1 MTTTTK
7 PQVFT
12 TSGILLDSEGFETS
26 TMVWAFIQDGFLI
39 INSTPY
45 ALCGVRI
52 YDDRIVSK
60 ASGWT
65 LLF

>member
-7 PQVFT
+7 SQVFT
-12 TSGILLDSEGFETS
+12 TCGILLNSEGFETN
-26 TMVWAFIQDGFLI
+26 TGVWAFIQDGLLI
-39 INSTPY
+39 VNSTPH
-45 ALCGVRI
+45 ALWDVRI

>member
-1 MTTTTK
+1 MQT
-7 PQVFT
+7 QIDGQIFT

-26 TMVWAFIQDGFLI
+26 TGVWAFIQDGILI
-39 INSTPY
+39 VNATPH
-45 ALCGVRI
+45 AIWDVQI
-52 YDDRIVSK
+52 FPDRLVSK